1 MHLSIIFFENST
13 TYITTRRFYNGEY
26 HNVLSA
32 DLDGGLLRAR
42 RLLPPYKVCARSNY
56 AHFRRQV
63 PSPFSRNCGRKLQK
77 LRKSAQ
83 NVWAP
88 LRVDST
94 EILITFHKSSLG
106 PRTRICTYTIFP
118 HVAAIDGAVSQRQ
131 DEPQVFVNIA
141 AVWGRI
147 ASPIMDRFGRRFR
160 RLTPLAVHST
170 LHILVTIS
178 CPYALSPVAGVG
190 GGRCWVF

>member
-1 MHLSIIFFENST
+1 MHLSIIFLRILPHTLPQGE
-13 TYITTRRFYNGEY
+13 FYNGEY

-32 DLDGGLLRAR
+32 DLDGGLVRAR

-77 LRKSAQ
+77 LRKSAL
-83 NVWAP
+83 NFWAP

-106 PRTRICTYTIFP
+106 PRTSICTYIIFP
-118 HVAAIDGAVSQRQ
+118 HVAAIDGAISQRQ

-147 ASPIMDRFGRRFR
+147 ASPINNNNNNNI
-160 RLTPLAVHST
+160 RLLK
-170 LHILVTIS
+170 
-178 CPYALSPVAGVG
+178 LSN
-190 GGRCWVF
+190 RN